1 MFLKAFLIALVVY
14 VPEQLHFPTDLG
26 LKGLNVFNVLLLIAL
41 IAAMA
46 HKHEGSTPAPLRGRI
61 FLYYL
66 VMTIAFF
73 VGISRQPDF
82 FLEDVTHFKT
92 VITYSLLYFV
102 GYHGVDDKSTIRTL
116 MIAILGVVFLMS
128 VEVVREALDYGLD
141 SGKRAAGA
149 FGDTQA
155 SANYAGVF
163 FAIFLPVLLSVA
175 VFYKERLMRL
185 AAAGAYG
192 LGVIAVFYTFS
203 RTALAAVAVTAVLIA
218 LVRNRAFGIVAVIL
232 VANYALW
239 APDVVQQRIDSTTEV
254 TDTGDEKLESST
266 ESRFYLWE
274 GGWEMIK
281 DSPYG
286 IGLHNFH
293 REIEPHLPTWIIARD
308 AHNHFVLITAEAGFQ
323 GGIVFV
329 LLLLGFYLLGFRLW
343 RSAGEDPDARVL
355 GIGYV
360 MAVTGL
366 ILGNLYN
373 SLFYSGEIMGNF
385 WLMTGLVAR
394 YVALLETEAENKRET
409 VASPAASEP
418 HAQNA

>member
-1 MFLKAFLIALVVY
+1 VFLKALLIALVVY
-14 VPEQLHFPTDLG
+14 VPNQLHFPSDLG

-41 IAAMA
+41 VAVMA
-46 HKHEGSTPAPLRGRI
+46 HKREGSVPTPLRGRI
-61 FLYYL
+61 LLYYL

-92 VITYSLLYFV
+92 VITYSLLYFI

-116 MIAILGVVFLMS
+116 MTVILGVVFLMS
-128 VEVVREALDYGLD
+128 VEVLREAIAYGLD

-155 SANYAGVF
+155 AANYAGVF
-163 FAIFLPVLLSVA
+163 FAIFLPVALSVA
-175 VFYKERLMRL
+175 VFYRERLVQL
-185 AAAGAYG
+185 AAAGTYA

-203 RTALAAVAVTAVLIA
+203 RTALAAVAVTTVLIA
-218 LVRNRAFGIVAVIL
+218 VVRNKAFGIVAL
-232 VANYALW
+232 VLLVNYALW
-239 APDVVQQRIDSTTEV
+239 APDVVQQRIESTTEV
-254 TDTGDEKLESST
+254 TETGEEKLEGSA

-293 REIEPHLPTWIIARD
+293 REIEPHLPPWIIARD
-308 AHNHFVLITAEAGFQ
+308 AHNHFVLITTEAGVQ
-323 GGIVFV
+323 GGVVFV
-329 LLLLGFYLLGFRLW
+329 LLLFGFYLLGFRLW
-343 RSAGEDPDARVL
+343 RRAGGDPEARVL

-373 SLFYSGEIMGNF
+373 SLFYSGEVMGNF

-394 YVALLETEAENKRET
+394 YVVLLETEAENERESA
-409 VASPAASEP
+409 ASPAPSEP
-418 HAQNA
+418 QAHGA